1 MARSS
6 DPPVDAAASKGA
18 GARKSAAA
26 RKSTGAAEQS
36 PELPFEEALSRLEQI
51 VDRLEQG
58 DLALEKSLAVFEEG
72 VRLSSRC
79 AGELDAAERRIEV
92 LTREGG
98 AWLARPFDADLSE
111 SDVDVERSGSD

>member
-6 DPPVDAAASKGA
+6 DPPAEAAASG
-18 GARKSAAA
+18 SAEATEA
-26 RKSTGAAEQS
+26 SEHIA
-36 PELPFEEALSRLEQI
+36 ELPFEEALSRLEQI

-58 DLALEKSLAVFEEG
+58 DLALEESLAVFEEG
-72 VRLSSRC
+72 VRLSGRC

-98 AWLARPFDADLSE
+98 AWLARPFDADLS
-111 SDVDVERSGSD
+111 DPGADVEHSGSD